1 MDVSKIS
8 GIDQQAISRAIE
20 YWVEHWD
27 WECPTLFGIE
37 LDELKQVLHCW
48 PSTVVADQPRTDA
61 AALGALRELL
71 YGASSLPKAEVQEAI
86 GISYDQAEELIEK
99 IATADRTGSE

>member
-8 GIDQQAISRAIE
+8 DVDQQAVRRAME

-37 LDELKQVLHCW
+37 LDELKRVLRRW
-48 PSTVVADQPRTDA
+48 PFIDDDDA
-61 AALGALRELL
+61 PTLESAAVGALRELL
-71 YGASSLPKAEVQEAI
+71 YGASSLPRAAVEKTI
-86 GISYDQAEELIEK
+86 GISYDQAEMLIV
-99 IATADRTGSE
+99 TLRDDRSRTS